1 MKKGFLLSKPAPKI
15 ASTSSTTQVT
25 LTSASKSP
33 PLDRFYDVILNFLL
47 KYTKRN
53 PELFSSIIAPDPSA
67 IHEFLYNHKDQVIPM
82 DQLSQHISE
91 YDCYPTI
98 AQFFATIFNLFL
110 LDDEN
115 QARILLDSKIRQE

>member
-1 MKKGFLLSKPAPKI
+1 MKKGFLLSKSAPKI

-25 LTSASKSP
+25 PTSASESP
-33 PLDRFYDVILNFLL
+33 PLDRFHDVILNFLSRE
-47 KYTKRN
+47 TKKN

-82 DQLSQHISE
+82 EQLSQHISE
-91 YDCYPTI
+91 YHCYHTI
-98 AQFFATIFNLFL
+98 AQFFATIFNRFL

-115 QARILLDSKIRQE
+115 QARISLGL